1 MPPAP
6 RFRRH
11 FLSWERPWLPQVAA
25 WLARDWDGP
34 GPLDLSDLLAIV
46 PTRQS
51 ARRLREAL
59 AEFAG
64 RRGSAVFPPRAVTP
78 DTLLGQEADAPDVA
92 SRLECLLAWA
102 EVLRNVELDTV
113 ADVFPVA
120 PPRRDAA
127 WAWAQAEQLYRL
139 QTQLTEGGLGFADVA
154 AAAGPDFPE
163 PARWEQ
169 LASLEAGQGR
179 VLAARGRREPH
190 AARREFARTSVRP
203 AGMRRISVLA
213 VPDPLPLALGVL
225 AAWSAQ
231 VPVDIVVFA
240 PGAEAEAFDPA
251 GRPVPAAWAER
262 EIVLPEFERRV
273 RLQADP
279 AAEAGEIVR
288 LVTRYPD
295 PDGLVALGVA
305 DAEVM
310 PLLENEL
317 SRAGL
322 PHYNPAGTP
331 WRSDRLFPLLTALAA
346 LAREPAINAVA
357 ALARCPDFLLGLRE
371 RFGPG
376 FSAARFLA
384 ELDELRADHLPADLA
399 DARRFVRPARDHL
412 ARGLDLMEEVRTVL
426 VRDGFPEGA
435 VVALAAIFGGRR
447 YDSSLP
453 EDARAIEAAG
463 AWRDVM
469 RQCAAAGERFTGWQ
483 APEWWEIALRLFG
496 ESRQAGEKDP
506 GALELQGW
514 LELPWE
520 DAPHLIVAGLN
531 EGLVPDAIV
540 GDAFLPESL
549 RAALGLKT
557 NAARYARDAY
567 LLQSLASSRAEGG
580 RLELLCAKNSAA
592 GDPLRPSR
600 LLLACADRVLPD
612 RIRRLFRPVEALR
625 PNLAWS
631 RAWRLAPRRAPPPGR
646 VPVTGLRTWLSCPF
660 RFYLAQ
666 VLGMRAVDPAKTE
679 MDAFDFGTLC
689 HAALEALGHDPVMR
703 DCTDEPTLR
712 DFLLAGFE
720 RALHARFGPALTL
733 PLVVQAE
740 SARQRLARVA
750 AVQARER
757 AAGWVIAR
765 VESAFTLDLG
775 GLAVRGRI
783 DRIDR
788 HAMTGAWRVLDYKT
802 SDTAV
807 PPARSHLR
815 PRRTGDEALPDWRR
829 VTFEGRDC
837 VWADLQLPVYLRALG
852 QELAGAPEI
861 TGGYFNLP
869 KAAGET
875 GLALWPELTGELLAS
890 AQACA
895 DGVAARIRA
904 GEFWPPAEIDPAHDD
919 FAALMHHGAADS
931 FTWEA
936 SR

>member
-1 MPPAP
+1 MPSAA

-25 WLARDWDGP
+25 WLGREWDGT
-34 GPLDLSDLLAIV
+34 GPLDLSDLLAVV

-64 RRGSAVFPPRAVTP
+64 QRGSAVFPPRALTP
-78 DTLLGQEADAPDVA
+78 DTLLALGADAPDVA
-92 SRLECLLAWA
+92 SRLECLLAWSG
-102 EVLRNVELDTV
+102 VLRKVELDTV
-113 ADVFPVA
+113 PGVFPVA

-127 WAWAQAEQLYRL
+127 WAWAQAEQLFRL

-163 PARWEQ
+163 RARWEQ
-169 LASLEAGQGR
+169 LAALEVGQGE

-190 AARREFARTSVRP
+190 AARRDFARAPALP
-203 AGMRRISVLA
+203 AGVRRIAVLA
-213 VPDPLPLALGVL
+213 VPDPLPLALEVL
-225 AAWSAQ
+225 TVWSVQ
-231 VPVDIVVFA
+231 VPVDVVVFA
-240 PGAEAEAFDPA
+240 PEAEAAAFDAA
-251 GRPVPAAWAER
+251 GRPQPEAWARR
-262 EIVLPEFERRV
+262 EIVLPAFERRV
-273 RLQADP
+273 RLLSDP

-288 LVTRYPD
+288 LVTRYAD
-295 PDGLVALGVA
+295 AEGLVALGVA

-317 SRAGL
+317 SRAGR
-322 PHYNPAGTP
+322 PHYNPEGTP

-346 LAREPAINAVA
+346 LAREPAFEAVA
-357 ALARCPDFLLGLRE
+357 ALARCPDFLLGLQE
-371 RFGPG
+371 RFGPA
-376 FSAARFLA
+376 FSVARFLA

-399 DARRFVRPARDHL
+399 EARRFVRPGQEHV
-412 ARGLDLMEEVRTVL
+412 ARGLDLMADVRSVL
-426 VRDGFPEGA
+426 LREGFPGGA
-435 VVALAAIFGGRR
+435 VAALGAIFGGRR
-447 YDSSLP
+447 YDPGLP
-453 EDARAIEAAG
+453 EDARAVEAAE
-463 AWRDVM
+463 AWREVM
-469 RQCAAAGERFTGWQ
+469 RQCAAAAERFTGWQ

-496 ESRQAGEKDP
+496 DNRHSGDKEP
-506 GALELQGW
+506 GAFELQGW
-514 LELPWE
+514 LELAWE
-520 DAPHLIVAGLN
+520 DAPHLVVAGLN

-540 GDAFLPESL
+540 GDSFLPESL
-549 RAALGLKT
+549 RATLGLKT

-567 LLQSLASSRAEGG
+567 LLQSLAASRADHG
-580 RLELLCAKNSAA
+580 RLELLCARNSAA

-600 LLLACADRVLPD
+600 LLLAGADRVLPD
-612 RIRRLFRPVEALR
+612 RIRQLFRPVEALR
-625 PNLAWS
+625 PNLAWT
-631 RAWRLAPRRAPPPGR
+631 RAWRLAPRREPPPAR
-646 VPVTGLRTWLSCPF
+646 VAVTGLRTWLACPF

-666 VLGMRAVDPAKTE
+666 VLRMRAVDPVKTE

-689 HAALEALGHDPVMR
+689 HAALEALGRDPVMR

-740 SARQRLARVA
+740 SARQRLIKVA

-757 AAGWVIAR
+757 ADGWSIAR

-775 GLAVRGRI
+775 GLIVRGRI

-788 HAMTGAWRVLDYKT
+788 HATTGAWRVLDYKT

-815 PRRTGDEALPDWRR
+815 PLRAGDEALPEWRR
-829 VTFEGRDC
+829 VTVDGRDC
-837 VWADLQLPVYLRALG
+837 VWTDLQLPVYLRALG

-875 GLALWPELTGELLAS
+875 GLALWPELTGDLLAS

-895 DGVAARIRA
+895 DGVAERIRA
-904 GEFWPPAEIDPAHDD
+904 GEFWPPAELDPERDD
-919 FAALMHHGAADS
+919 FAALVHQGAADS

-936 SR
+936 PR